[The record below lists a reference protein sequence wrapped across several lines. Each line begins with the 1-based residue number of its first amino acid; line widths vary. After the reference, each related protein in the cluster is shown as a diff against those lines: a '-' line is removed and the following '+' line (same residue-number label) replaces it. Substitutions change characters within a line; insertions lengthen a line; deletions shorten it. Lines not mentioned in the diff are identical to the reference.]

1 MHLPDVFVSPAA
13 GIAFNAVGGAFAVAA
28 ALRTARSGEMQRRLP
43 IMAALGALAF
53 AIQMIRFPLP
63 WTGGSA
69 HLVGGLLVAIL
80 LGPDAV
86 ILVMLPVLVIQALV
100 FAQGGLVALGANLF
114 GTAIFP
120 AWIGFPLYRRLAGAS
135 ATPAR
140 SALAAV
146 LAAVVSMEIGAVAVV
161 LLVSAAEPGVDAMR
175 LVRIVSGIHVPIAI
189 AEGLAT
195 AALLAGVRRLLRDER
210 TQGEVSGTAVLA
222 VLGVALFASAV
233 LADFASNRPEW
244 PMWAAAEVSAPT
256 VATPSIADRVH
267 VFQRRIALLP
277 DYDLPGPNRGSF
289 WPEGAAVSVAGLFG
303 ALTCAL
309 LVLASG
315 LVSLPLERMLRPRDS
330 SPPLP

>member
-13 GIAFNAVGGAFAVAA
+13 GIAFNAVAGAFAVAA

-63 WTGGSA
+63 WTGASA
-69 HLVGGLLVAIL
+69 HLLGGLLAAIL

-86 ILVMLPVLVIQALV
+86 ILVMLPVLLIQALV

-120 AWIGFPLYRRLAGAS
+120 AWIGFPVYRQLAGAS
-135 ATPAR
+135 PTPIR
-140 SALAAV
+140 TVVAAM
-146 LAAVVSMEIGAVAVV
+146 LGAFVSLEIGAIAVV

-175 LVRIVSGIHVPIAI
+175 LVRMVSAIHVPIAV
-189 AEGLAT
+189 AEGVAT
-195 AALLAGVRRLLRDER
+195 AALLAGVRWLLPEEQAD
-210 TQGEVSGTAVLA
+210 GEASGTAVLA
-222 VLGVALFASAV
+222 ILGVALFASAV
-233 LADFASNRPEW
+233 LADFASKRPEW
-244 PMWAAAEVSAPT
+244 PVWAAANVSAPAA
-256 VATPSIADRVH
+256 ATPSVAERVRG
-267 VFQRRIALLP
+267 FQLRIALLP
-277 DYDLPGPNRGSF
+277 DYDLPGPKRGTA

-315 LVSLPLERMLRPRDS
+315 LVSLPLGRVLRSRGS
-330 SPPLP
+330 SPPE